1 MEKRQRDYIQE
12 EEKYKIEEEREN
24 IGNQLIYPRGSFT
37 REEKCTYM
45 AGMFFC
51 IFLDYKIVEKIMG
64 NCWGCKYTGWGIVTS
79 RIPL

>member
-1 MEKRQRDYIQE
+1 MDERNHSGKSNMEKRQRDYIQE
-12 EEKYKIEEEREN
+12 EEKYKTEEEREN

-51 IFLDYKIVEKIMG
+51 IFFGL
-64 NCWGCKYTGWGIVTS
+64 
-79 RIPL
+79 